1 MSQVARARLIGKTR
15 RNEQRLPEILMG
27 FDGQYDK
34 IRLDSSPTNK
44 EMFHMNQESQHQ
56 NLQVQLQET
65 ITHLDK
71 ITDQLESAKRWS
83 WADLLGGEFI
93 TSMVKRKKM
102 KNISE
107 DLQQLQPKLQHLKHA
122 LEDANIQVDSA
133 IDHSTSRQFFDTF
146 FDNIITDL
154 KVQGEIKDMLAE
166 LKELRQALTT
176 YQQQIDS
183 GV

>member
-1 MSQVARARLIGKTR
+1 
-15 RNEQRLPEILMG
+15 
-27 FDGQYDK
+27 
-34 IRLDSSPTNK
+34 
-44 EMFHMNQESQHQ
+44 MNQESHYQ
-56 NLQVQLQET
+56 NLQLQLQET
-65 ITHLDK
+65 TTHLDK

-133 IDHSTSRQFFDTF
+133 IDHSTSRQFFDIF
-146 FDNIITDL
+146 FDNAFTDL
-154 KVQGEIKDMLAE
+154 KVQDEIKQLLTE
-166 LKELRQALTT
+166 LTTLRQVLTT
-176 YQQQIDS
+176 YQQQIDKEWIIVKCS
-183 GV
+183 MIKVILGN

>member
-1 MSQVARARLIGKTR
+1 
-15 RNEQRLPEILMG
+15 
-27 FDGQYDK
+27 
-34 IRLDSSPTNK
+34 
-44 EMFHMNQESQHQ
+44 MNQESHYQ
-56 NLQVQLQET
+56 NLQLQLQET

-133 IDHSTSRQFFDTF
+133 IDHSASRQFFDTF

-154 KVQGEIKDMLAE
+154 KVQGEIKQLLTE
-166 LKELRQALTT
+166 LTTLRQVLTT
-176 YQQQIDS
+176 YQQQIDKE
-183 GV
+183 

>member
-1 MSQVARARLIGKTR
+1 
-15 RNEQRLPEILMG
+15 
-27 FDGQYDK
+27 
-34 IRLDSSPTNK
+34 
-44 EMFHMNQESQHQ
+44 MNQESQHQ
-56 NLQVQLQET
+56 NLQLQLQET

>member
-1 MSQVARARLIGKTR
+1 
-15 RNEQRLPEILMG
+15 
-27 FDGQYDK
+27 
-34 IRLDSSPTNK
+34 
-44 EMFHMNQESQHQ
+44 MNQESQHQ
-56 NLQVQLQET
+56 NLQLQLQET

-102 KNISE
+102 KNISD
-107 DLQQLQPKLQHLKHA
+107 DLQQLQPKLQHLKHT

>member
-1 MSQVARARLIGKTR
+1 
-15 RNEQRLPEILMG
+15 
-27 FDGQYDK
+27 
-34 IRLDSSPTNK
+34 
-44 EMFHMNQESQHQ
+44 MNQESQHQ
-56 NLQVQLQET
+56 NLQLQLQET

-176 YQQQIDS
+176 YQQQIDKE
-183 GV
+183 

>member
-1 MSQVARARLIGKTR
+1 
-15 RNEQRLPEILMG
+15 
-27 FDGQYDK
+27 
-34 IRLDSSPTNK
+34 
-44 EMFHMNQESQHQ
+44 MNQESQHQ
-56 NLQVQLQET
+56 NLQLQLQET

-154 KVQGEIKDMLAE
+154 KVQGEIKDILAE

>member
-1 MSQVARARLIGKTR
+1 
-15 RNEQRLPEILMG
+15 
-27 FDGQYDK
+27 
-34 IRLDSSPTNK
+34 
-44 EMFHMNQESQHQ
+44 MNQESQHQ
-56 NLQVQLQET
+56 NLQLQLQET

-133 IDHSTSRQFFDTF
+133 IDHSTSHQFFDTF